1 MMWRQARDWQTGTVD
16 SMNAGKLAGTMKLVE
31 VATRRRV
38 AISMAAVTLVLFG
51 LIALKDLKVNLLP
64 DLSYPTI
71 TVRSEYRGAAP
82 EEIETLLTR
91 PVEEAVGVVRN
102 VRSVKS
108 VSRAGQSDV
117 ILEFAWGTNM
127 DRAGLDVREK
137 LEVLQLPLEASRP
150 LLLRFNPAT
159 DPIMRFGLISAS
171 SEESSLK
178 SLRRYAEEEIKKL
191 LEPVE
196 GVAAVKISGGL
207 EDEIQIEIDQR
218 KMAQLKLSL
227 DTLSARL
234 AAENVNVSAGR
245 LEEGAQRYLVRTIN
259 QFGSVEEFGGLIIAP
274 GEARPIYLRDIARV
288 RAGYSEREAIIRM
301 NGQEAVEVAI
311 YKEGDANTVSVA
323 RGISGRL
330 ESISDELPQGMSIEI
345 VDDQSVFIERAI
357 SEVVT
362 AAILGGLL
370 AILVI
375 FLFLRNIW
383 FTLTIAISIPVS
395 IIATFFLMG
404 QAGISLNIM
413 SLGGIALATGL
424 LVDNAIV
431 VLENISRYRA
441 QGEGLVSAAI
451 KGASEVGGAVIAA
464 TLTTIAVFL
473 PLAFVDGVAGQL
485 FRDQALTVTFALAI
499 SLAVAVTLIPMMA
512 SASGHKAADQAKTGA
527 GAGGRFGNWFAGQ
540 YGRMLDWALGHRF
553 VTLAASTA
561 LLALATLLL
570 SSVGTELVPRLDQG
584 RFNVTLEAA
593 PGTPLEETDRI
604 GGDIQ
609 RMAAGDPDVQTIY
622 GVAGS
627 GNRIDANPTESGE
640 NIARMLVVMNP
651 DSGSTDQQRVI
662 RDLRTKARDIAG
674 LDANFSSPELLS
686 FDKPLEIEIQGYDL
700 DSLRTASDEVLRRLR
715 QSSRFADVESSLE
728 RGHPEIQ
735 IYFDQERAAALGL
748 TVKEISDKVVGKI
761 RGQVAT
767 RYSWRDRKIDVLVR
781 LSEDERQSI
790 ASVRELIVN
799 PLSDH
804 PVPLSAV
811 AEVRVAEGPAEI
823 RRGNQ
828 ERMALIQ
835 ANLAH
840 GDLGSAVQEAE
851 ALMAGMQMPYGL
863 TLYITGQSEE
873 MEASFKSLLFALGLA
888 IFLVYLVMASQFESL
903 LHPFVILFSIPLAA
917 VGVALALWL
926 TNTSLSV
933 IVFIGLIM
941 LAGIVVNNAIVL
953 LDLINQLR
961 ERGMDRISAIR
972 EGARLRLRPI
982 MMTTLTTVL
991 GLLPMA
997 LGLGEGS
1004 EMRTPMAITVIGGL
1018 LTSTMLTLLVVPVMY
1033 SLLDRRRDLAPAGS
1047 DAKQAEEIPGP
1058 GGHSR
1063 RLIAGT

>member
-1 MMWRQARDWQTGTVD
+1 
-16 SMNAGKLAGTMKLVE
+16 
-31 VATRRRV
+31 
-38 AISMAAVTLVLFG
+38 LFG

-64 DLSYPTI
+64 DLSYPTL
-71 TVRSEYRGAAP
+71 TVRTEYRGAAP

-91 PVEEAVGVVRN
+91 PVEETVGIVKN
-102 VRSVKS
+102 VLSVKS

-137 LEVLQLPLEASRP
+137 LEILQLPLEANRP

-159 DPIMRFGLISAS
+159 DPVIRFGLISAGS
-171 SEESSLK
+171 DEASLK
-178 SLRRYAEEEIKKL
+178 ALRRFADEEIKKL

-207 EDEIQIEIDQR
+207 EDEVHIEIDQR
-218 KMAQLKLSL
+218 KMAQLGLSL
-227 DTLSARL
+227 DLLSARL
-234 AAENVNVSAGR
+234 ADENVNVSAGR
-245 LEEGAQRYLVRTIN
+245 LEDGAQRYLVRTIN
-259 QFGSVEEFGGLIIAP
+259 QFVSVEEFGGLIVDP
-274 GEARPIYLRDIARV
+274 GKTRPVYLRDIAKV
-288 RAGYSEREAIIRM
+288 RAGYTEREAIIRM

-323 RGISGRL
+323 HGIDERL
-330 ESISDELPQGMSIEI
+330 VELSKELPKDMSIET
-345 VDDQSVFIERAI
+345 VDDQSVFIDRAI
-357 SEVVT
+357 SEVIK
-362 AAILGGLL
+362 AAVLGGLL

-375 FLFLRNIW
+375 FIFLRNIW
-383 FTLTIAISIPVS
+383 FTFTIAMSIPVS

-441 QGEGLVSAAI
+441 SGEGLVSAAI

-464 TLTTIAVFL
+464 TLTTVAVFL
-473 PLAFVDGVAGQL
+473 PLAFVEGVAGQL
-485 FRDQALTVTFALAI
+485 FRDQALTVTFALVI
-499 SLAVAVTLIPMMA
+499 SLGVAMTLIPMMA
-512 SASGHKAADQAKTGA
+512 SVRGRQSAATG
-527 GAGGRFGNWFAGQ
+527 GLGSRLGNWFARG
-540 YGRMLDWALGHRF
+540 YGHLLDWALEHRF
-553 VTLAASTA
+553 LTLGTA
-561 LLALATLLL
+561 TLFLALAVLFLQGI
-570 SSVGTELVPRLDQG
+570 GTELVPQLEQG
-584 RFNVTLEAA
+584 RFNITLEAA
-593 PGTPLEETDRI
+593 PGTPLAETDRI
-604 GGDIQ
+604 ENGFQQFATADESV
-609 RMAAGDPDVQTIY
+609 DYVY

-640 NIARMLVVMNP
+640 NIARMLVAMKPEANP
-651 DSGSTDQQRVI
+651 QDQQRVVAN
-662 RDLRTKARDIAG
+662 LRARAGDIAG
-674 LDANFSSPELLS
+674 LNANFSTPELLS

-700 DSLRTASDEVLRRLR
+700 ASLRKASDEVLDLLR
-715 QSSRFADVESSLE
+715 QTNRFADVESSLE

-748 TVKEISDKVVGKI
+748 TVKQISDQVVGKL
-761 RGQVAT
+761 RGKVAT
-767 RYSWRDRKIDVLVR
+767 RFSFRDRKIDVLVR
-781 LSEDERQSI
+781 LSEAERQSI
-790 ASVRELIVN
+790 AAVRELIIN
-799 PLSDH
+799 PESEF
-804 PVPLSAV
+804 PVPLSSV
-811 AEVRVAEGPAEI
+811 AEIRIDEGPAEI

-828 ERMALIQ
+828 ERLALIQ
-835 ANLAH
+835 ANLAY
-840 GDLGSAVQEAE
+840 GDLGSAVEE
-851 ALMAGMQMPYGL
+851 VETLMADVKLPYGL
-863 TLYITGQSEE
+863 KMDIRGQSEE
-873 MEASFKSLLFALGLA
+873 MAASFRSLLFALGLA
-888 IFLVYLVMASQFESL
+888 VILVYLVMASQFESL

-926 TNTSLSV
+926 TDTRLSV

-961 ERGMDRISAIR
+961 ERGMDRLTAIK

-997 LGLGEGS
+997 FGLGQGS

-1018 LTSTMLTLLVVPVMY
+1018 LTSTLLTLLVIPVMY
-1033 SLLDRRRDLAPAGS
+1033 TLLDRRRETSEQAS
-1047 DAKQAEEIPGP
+1047 DAV
-1058 GGHSR
+1058 GG
-1063 RLIAGT
+1063 G

>member
-1 MMWRQARDWQTGTVD
+1 
-16 SMNAGKLAGTMKLVE
+16 MKLIE

-38 AISMAAVTLVLFG
+38 AISMLAVTLVLFG

-64 DLSYPTI
+64 DLSYPTL
-71 TVRSEYRGAAP
+71 TVRTEYRGAAP

-102 VRSVKS
+102 VLSVKS

-159 DPIMRFGLISAS
+159 DPIMRFGLISELS
-171 SEESSLK
+171 DESSLK
-178 SLRRYAEEEIKKL
+178 AVRRYAEEELKKVF
-191 LEPVE
+191 EPVE

-218 KMAQLKLSL
+218 KMAQLNLSL
-227 DTLSARL
+227 QDLSLRL

-259 QFGSVEEFGGLIIAP
+259 QFASVEEFGNLIVKP
-274 GEARPIYLRDIARV
+274 GTNRPTYLRDIANV
-288 RAGYSEREAIIRM
+288 RAGYSERQAIIRM
-301 NGQEAVEVAI
+301 NGKEAVEVAI

-323 RGISGRL
+323 KGIKNRL
-330 ESISDELPQGMSIEI
+330 KEMAETLPKDMSIET
-345 VDDQSVFIERAI
+345 VDDQSMFIDRAI
-357 SEVVT
+357 SEVVKS
-362 AAILGGLL
+362 AILGGLL
-370 AILVI
+370 AVLVI
-375 FLFLRNIW
+375 FVFLRNAW
-383 FTLTIAISIPVS
+383 FTLTIALSIPVS
-395 IIATFFLMG
+395 IIATFFFMG
-404 QAGISLNIM
+404 QTGISLNIM

-431 VLENISRYRA
+431 VLENISRYRSE
-441 QGEGLVSAAI
+441 GESRINAAI
-451 KGASEVGGAVIAA
+451 KGASEVGGAVIAS

-473 PLAFVDGVAGQL
+473 PLAFVEGIAGQL

-499 SLAVAVTLIPMMA
+499 SLFVAVTLIPMMA
-512 SASGHKAADQAKTGA
+512 SIRGQHSVSPGGVSARIGHV
-527 GAGGRFGNWFAGQ
+527 F
-540 YGRMLDWALGHRF
+540 
-553 VTLAASTA
+553 
-561 LLALATLLL
+561 
-570 SSVGTELVPRLDQG
+570 SSVYARLLDRALEHRLLTLSAATIMLVLSVMLLQRTGTELVPQMEQG
-584 RFNVTLEAA
+584 RFNVMLEAA

-604 GGDIQ
+604 VGELQHLATAD
-609 RMAAGDPDVQTIY
+609 AAVGYVY

-640 NIARMLVVMNP
+640 NIARMLVAMQP
-651 DSGSTDQQRVI
+651 DASVADQQRVI
-662 RDLRTKARDIAG
+662 GNLRTMAAAIAG

-700 DSLRTASDEVLRRLR
+700 DSLRVASDEVLKRLQQTR
-715 QSSRFADVESSLE
+715 RFADVESSLE

-735 IYFDQERAAALGL
+735 IFFDQERAAALGL
-748 TVKEISDKVVGKI
+748 TVKQISDQVVGKI
-761 RGQVAT
+761 RGTVAT
-767 RYSWRDRKIDVLVR
+767 RFSWRDRKIDVLVR
-781 LSEDERQSI
+781 LSEGERQSI
-790 ASVRELIVN
+790 AAVRDLIIN
-799 PLSDH
+799 PESEF
-804 PVPLSAV
+804 PVPLSSV

-828 ERMALIQ
+828 ERLALVE
-835 ANLAH
+835 ANLAY
-840 GDLGSAVQEAE
+840 GDLGSAVGEAQSLL
-851 ALMAGMQMPYGL
+851 ADMRLPYGL
-863 TLYITGQSEE
+863 KMYIKGQSEE
-873 MEASFKSLLFALGLA
+873 MAASFKSLLFALGLA
-888 IFLVYLVMASQFESL
+888 VVLVYLVMASQFESM

-926 TNTSLSV
+926 TGTSLSV

-961 ERGMDRISAIR
+961 ERGMDRLTAIR

-997 LGLGEGS
+997 LGIGQGA

-1018 LTSTMLTLLVVPVMY
+1018 LTSTLLTLLVVPVMY
-1033 SLLDRRRDLAPAGS
+1033 SLLDRRRDVPTAAPDTGA
-1047 DAKQAEEIPGP
+1047 ATEA
-1058 GGHSR
+1058 
-1063 RLIAGT
+1063 

>member
-1 MMWRQARDWQTGTVD
+1 
-16 SMNAGKLAGTMKLVE
+16 MNPDPVKAVGSMKLIE

-38 AISMAAVTLVLFG
+38 AISMLAVTLVLFG
-51 LIALKDLKVNLLP
+51 LIALKDLNVNLLP
-64 DLSYPTI
+64 DLSYPTL
-71 TVRSEYRGAAP
+71 TVRTEYRGAAP

-91 PVEEAVGVVRN
+91 PVEESVGVVKN
-102 VRSVKS
+102 VLSVKS

-117 ILEFAWGTNM
+117 ILEFAWGTDM

-159 DPIMRFGLISAS
+159 DPIMRFGLTSTVSDEA
-171 SEESSLK
+171 SLK
-178 SLRRYAEEEIKKL
+178 ALRRFAEEEIKKL

-207 EDEIQIEIDQR
+207 EDEIQVEIDQR
-218 KMAQLKLSL
+218 KMAQLNLSL
-227 DTLSARL
+227 EDLSMRL

-245 LEEGAQRYLVRTIN
+245 LEEGTQRYLVRTIN
-259 QFGSVEEFGGLIIAP
+259 QFATVEEFGDLILKP
-274 GEARPIYLRDIARV
+274 GTTRPIYLRDIARV
-288 RAGYSEREAIIRM
+288 RAGFSEREAIIRM
-301 NGQEAVEVAI
+301 NGQEAVEVAV

-323 RGISGRL
+323 KGIKTRVKEL
-330 ESISDELPQGMSIEI
+330 TEELPKDMAIET
-345 VDDQSVFIERAI
+345 VDDQSIFIDRAI
-357 SEVVT
+357 SEVIK
-362 AAILGGLL
+362 AALLGGLL
-370 AILVI
+370 AVLVI
-375 FLFLRNIW
+375 FVFLRNFW
-383 FTLTIAISIPVS
+383 FTLTIALSIPVS

-431 VLENISRYRA
+431 VLENISRHRA
-441 QGEGLVSAAI
+441 SGEGLVGAAI

-473 PLAFVDGVAGQL
+473 PLAFVEGIAGQL

-499 SLAVAVTLIPMMA
+499 SLGVAMTLIPMMA
-512 SASGHKAADQAKTGA
+512 SVRGQQSVGATGISKRV
-527 GAGGRFGNWFAGQ
+527 GLWFASV
-540 YGRMLDWALGHRF
+540 YDYLLDHALSHRF
-553 VTLAASTA
+553 LTLFI
-561 LLALATLLL
+561 ATVMLFLSVLLL
-570 SSVGTELVPRLDQG
+570 QRTGTELVPQLEQG
-584 RFNVTLEAA
+584 RFNVMLEAA

-604 GGDIQ
+604 EGELQ
-609 RMAAGDPDVQTIY
+609 RMAAADPAVNYVY

-640 NIARMLVVMNP
+640 NIARMLVVMKP
-651 DSGSTDQQRVI
+651 EAGMDDQQRVI
-662 RDLRTKARDIAG
+662 GKLRTRVGDIAG

-700 DSLRTASDEVLRRLR
+700 GSLRLASDEVLRRLR
-715 QSSRFADVESSLE
+715 TSRTFADVESSVE

-748 TVKEISDKVVGKI
+748 TVKQLSDQVVGKI
-761 RGQVAT
+761 RGRVAT
-767 RYSWRDRKIDVLVR
+767 RFSWRDRKVDVLVR
-781 LSEDERQSI
+781 VSEGERQSI
-790 ASVRELIVN
+790 AAVRQLIIN
-799 PLSDH
+799 PESEF
-804 PVPLSAV
+804 PVPLSSV
-811 AEVRVAEGPAEI
+811 AEIRVAEGPAEI
-823 RRGNQ
+823 RRGDQ
-828 ERMALIQ
+828 ERLALVQ
-835 ANLAH
+835 ANLAQ
-840 GDLGSAVQEAE
+840 GDLGSAILEVES
-851 ALMAGMQMPYGL
+851 LLAGMKLPYGL
-863 TLYITGQSEE
+863 TMFIKGQSEE
-873 MEASFKSLLFALGLA
+873 MDASFKSLLFALGLA
-888 IFLVYLVMASQFESL
+888 VILVYLVMASQFESL

-917 VGVALALWL
+917 VGVALALWI
-926 TNTSLSV
+926 TDTRLSV

-961 ERGMDRISAIR
+961 ERGMDRIAAIK
-972 EGARLRLRPI
+972 EGAKLRLRPI

-997 LGLGEGS
+997 LGIGQGA

-1018 LTSTMLTLLVVPVMY
+1018 LTSTLLTLLVVPVMY
-1033 SLLDRRRDLAPAGS
+1033 SLLDRRRDVIKTAQTA
-1047 DAKQAEEIPGP
+1047 DTATEA
-1058 GGHSR
+1058 
-1063 RLIAGT
+1063 

>member
-1 MMWRQARDWQTGTVD
+1 
-16 SMNAGKLAGTMKLVE
+16 MKLIE

-38 AISMAAVTLVLFG
+38 AISMLAVTLVLFG
-51 LIALKDLKVNLLP
+51 LISLKDLKVNLLP
-64 DLSYPTI
+64 DLSYPTL
-71 TVRSEYRGAAP
+71 TVRTEYRGAAP

-102 VRSVKS
+102 VISVKS

-137 LEVLQLPLEASRP
+137 LEILQLPLEASRP

-159 DPIMRFGLISAS
+159 DPIMRFGLISELS
-171 SEESSLK
+171 DETSLK
-178 SLRRYAEEEIKKL
+178 AMRRYAEEEIKKIF
-191 LEPVE
+191 EPVE

-207 EDEIQIEIDQR
+207 EDEIQVEIDQR
-218 KMAQLKLSL
+218 KMAQLGLSL
-227 DTLSARL
+227 QDLSLRL
-234 AAENVNVSAGR
+234 AAENVNISAGR

-259 QFGSVEEFGGLIIAP
+259 QFATVEEFGKLIVKP
-274 GEARPIYLRDIARV
+274 GTNRPIYLNDIATV
-288 RAGYSEREAIIRM
+288 RAGYSERQAIIRM
-301 NGQEAVEVAI
+301 NGKEAVEVAI

-323 RGISGRL
+323 KGIKTRL
-330 ESISDELPQGMSIEI
+330 KEMSASLPQGMSIET
-345 VDDQSVFIERAI
+345 VDDQSLFIDRAI
-357 SEVVT
+357 GEVVK
-362 AAILGGLL
+362 AAVLGGLL
-370 AILVI
+370 AVLVI
-375 FLFLRNIW
+375 FVFLRNAW
-383 FTLTIAISIPVS
+383 FTLTIAMSIPVS
-395 IIATFFLMG
+395 IIATFFLMD

-431 VLENISRYRA
+431 VLENISRYRSE
-441 QGEGLVSAAI
+441 GEGLVSAAI

-473 PLAFVDGVAGQL
+473 PLAFVQGIAGQL

-499 SLAVAVTLIPMMA
+499 SLGVAVTLIPMMA
-512 SASGHKAADQAKTGA
+512 SIRGQHASGGGGIGARIGHGFAAVYAHL
-527 GAGGRFGNWFAGQ
+527 
-540 YGRMLDWALGHRF
+540 LDRALNHRIL
-553 VTLAASTA
+553 T
-561 LLALATLLL
+561 LALAAILLVL
-570 SSVGTELVPRLDQG
+570 SLFLLQNTGTELVPQLEQG
-584 RFNVTLEAA
+584 RFNITLEAA

-604 GGDIQ
+604 EGELQQLATSDD
-609 RMAAGDPDVQTIY
+609 AVNYVY

-640 NIARMLVVMNP
+640 NIARMLVVMK
-651 DSGSTDQQRVI
+651 TDASIDDQHRVI
-662 RDLRTKARDIAG
+662 GKLRTRAANIAG

-700 DSLRTASDEVLRRLR
+700 DSLRIASDEVLHRLR
-715 QSSRFADVESSLE
+715 QTDRFADVESSLE

-735 IYFDQERAAALGL
+735 IYFDQEKAAALGL
-748 TVKEISDKVVGKI
+748 TVKQISDQVVGKI
-761 RGQVAT
+761 RGTVAT
-767 RYSWRDRKIDVLVR
+767 RFSWRDRKIDVLVR
-781 LSEDERQSI
+781 LSESERQSI
-790 ASVRELIVN
+790 AAVRDLIVN
-799 PLSDH
+799 PESEF
-804 PVPLSAV
+804 PVPLSSV

-828 ERMALIQ
+828 ERLALVE
-835 ANLAH
+835 ANLAY
-840 GDLGSAVQEAE
+840 GDLGSAVSEVQSLLAD
-851 ALMAGMQMPYGL
+851 MQLPYGL
-863 TLYITGQSEE
+863 KMYIKGQSEE
-873 MEASFKSLLFALGLA
+873 MAASFKSLMFALGLA
-888 IFLVYLVMASQFESL
+888 VVLVYLVMASQFESL

-917 VGVALALWL
+917 VGVSVALWL
-926 TNTSLSV
+926 TGTSLSV

-961 ERGMDRISAIR
+961 ERGMDRLSAIR

-991 GLLPMA
+991 GLAPMA
-997 LGLGEGS
+997 LGIGQGA

-1018 LTSTMLTLLVVPVMY
+1018 LTSTLLTLLVVPVMY
-1033 SLLDRRRDLAPAGS
+1033 SLLDRRRDVTVA
-1047 DAKQAEEIPGP
+1047 AEDSGAARE
-1058 GGHSR
+1058 
-1063 RLIAGT
+1063 A

>member
-1 MMWRQARDWQTGTVD
+1 MSSDAARQAGP
-16 SMNAGKLAGTMKLVE
+16 MKLIE

-51 LIALKDLKVNLLP
+51 MIALKDLKVNLLP
-64 DLSYPTI
+64 DLSYPTL
-71 TVRSEYRGAAP
+71 TVRTEYRGAAP

-91 PVEEAVGVVRN
+91 PVEESVGIVKN
-102 VRSVKS
+102 VLSVKS

-137 LEVLQLPLEASRP
+137 LEILQLPLEASRP

-159 DPIMRFGLISAS
+159 DPVIRFGLISAS
-171 SEESSLK
+171 SDEASLK
-178 SLRRYAEEEIKKL
+178 ALRRFADEEIKKL

-218 KMAQLKLSL
+218 KMAQLGLSL
-227 DTLSARL
+227 DLLSARL

-259 QFGSVEEFGGLIIAP
+259 QFVSIDEFGGLIVDP
-274 GEARPIYLRDIARV
+274 GKTRPVYLRDIAKV
-288 RAGYSEREAIIRM
+288 RAGYTEREAIIRM

-323 RGISGRL
+323 HGIGERL
-330 ESISDELPQGMSIEI
+330 SELSEELPKDMSIET
-345 VDDQSVFIERAI
+345 VDDQSVFIDRAI
-357 SEVVT
+357 SEVVK
-362 AAILGGLL
+362 AAVLGGLL

-375 FLFLRNIW
+375 FVFLRNIW
-383 FTLTIAISIPVS
+383 FTFTVAMSIPVS

-431 VLENISRYRA
+431 VLENISRYRSS
-441 QGEGLVSAAI
+441 GEGLVSAAI

-464 TLTTIAVFL
+464 TLTTVAVFL
-473 PLAFVDGVAGQL
+473 PLAFVEGVAGQL
-485 FRDQALTVTFALAI
+485 FRDQALTVTFALII
-499 SLAVAVTLIPMMA
+499 SLGVAMTLIPMMA
-512 SASGHKAADQAKTGA
+512 SVRGRQSSTTDGAANRLGH
-527 GAGGRFGNWFAGQ
+527 WFSRG
-540 YGRMLDWALGHRF
+540 YGHLLDWALVHRF
-553 VTLAASTA
+553 LTLGTA
-561 LLALATLLL
+561 TVLLALAILFLQGI
-570 SSVGTELVPRLDQG
+570 GTELVPQLQQG
-584 RFNVTLEAA
+584 RFNITLEAA

-604 GGDIQ
+604 EGELQ
-609 RMAAGDPDVQTIY
+609 QVAAADESVDYVY

-640 NIARMLVVMNP
+640 NIARMLVVMKP
-651 DSGSTDQQRVI
+651 DAQEQDQQRVV
-662 RDLRTKARDIAG
+662 RNLRAKARDIAG
-674 LDANFSSPELLS
+674 LDANFSTPELLS

-700 DSLRTASDEVLRRLR
+700 ASLRKVSDEVLDLLR
-715 QSSRFADVESSLE
+715 QTNRFADVESSLE

-748 TVKEISDKVVGKI
+748 TVKQISDQVVGKI
-761 RGQVAT
+761 RGKVAT
-767 RYSWRDRKIDVLVR
+767 RFSFRDRKIDVLVR
-781 LSEDERQSI
+781 LSEAERQSI
-790 ASVRELIVN
+790 ASVRELIIN
-799 PLSDH
+799 PQSEF

-811 AEVRVAEGPAEI
+811 AEIRIDEGPAEI

-828 ERMALIQ
+828 ERLALIQ
-835 ANLAH
+835 ANLAY
-840 GDLGSAVQEAE
+840 GDLGSAVEE
-851 ALMAGMQMPYGL
+851 VETLMAGVKLPYGL
-863 TLYITGQSEE
+863 KMDIRGQSEE
-873 MEASFKSLLFALGLA
+873 MAASFKSLLFALGLA
-888 IFLVYLVMASQFESL
+888 VILVYLVMASQFESL

-917 VGVALALWL
+917 VGVSLALWL
-926 TNTSLSV
+926 TDTRLSV

-961 ERGMDRISAIR
+961 ERGMDRLAAIR

-997 LGLGEGS
+997 LGLGQGS

-1018 LTSTMLTLLVVPVMY
+1018 LTSTLLTLLVVPVMY
-1033 SLLDRRRDLAPAGS
+1033 ALLDRRRDTAQQTG
-1047 DAKQAEEIPGP
+1047 DAVAEN
-1058 GGHSR
+1058 
-1063 RLIAGT
+1063 

>member
-1 MMWRQARDWQTGTVD
+1 MSDTR
-16 SMNAGKLAGTMKLVE
+16 TMKLVE

-38 AISMAAVTLVLFG
+38 AISMGAVTLVLFG

-64 DLSYPTI
+64 DLSYPTL
-71 TVRSEYRGAAP
+71 TVRTEYRGAAP

-91 PVEEAVGVVRN
+91 PVEESLGVVKN
-102 VRSVKS
+102 VISIKS

-117 ILEFAWGTNM
+117 MLEFAWGTDM
-127 DRAGLDVREK
+127 DRAGLEVREK
-137 LEVLQLPLEASRP
+137 LEVLQLPLESSRP

-159 DPIMRFGLISAS
+159 DPIMRFGLVFTREFTEAGQGTD
-171 SEESSLK
+171 ESSLK
-178 SLRRYAEEEIKKL
+178 VLRRYADEEVRKR

-218 KMAQLKLSL
+218 KMAQLNLSV
-227 DTLSARL
+227 DELSARL
-234 AAENVNVSAGR
+234 ASENVNVSAGR
-245 LEEGAQRYLVRTIN
+245 LEEGTQRYLVRTIN
-259 QFGSVEEFGGLIIAP
+259 QFRSVEEFGGLIIQP
-274 GEARPIYLRDIARV
+274 GEGRPIYLRDIANV
-288 RAGYSEREAIIRM
+288 RSGYSEREAIIRM
-301 NGQEAVEVAI
+301 NGQEAVEIAI

-323 RGISGRL
+323 KSINERL
-330 ESISDELPQGMSIEI
+330 EAAADDLPQGMSMDV
-345 VDDQSVFIERAI
+345 VDNQSLFIERAI

-370 AILVI
+370 AVLVI
-375 FLFLRNIW
+375 FVFLRNIW

-395 IIATFFLMG
+395 IIATFFFMG

-441 QGEGLVSAAI
+441 AGEGLISAAI
-451 KGASEVGGAVIAA
+451 KGTSEVGGAVIAA

-473 PLAFVDGVAGQL
+473 PLAFVEGIAGQL
-485 FRDQALTVTFALAI
+485 FRDQALTVAFALAI
-499 SLAVAVTLIPMMA
+499 SLIVAMTLIPMMA
-512 SASGHKAADQAKTGA
+512 SASGHKSLPRDMGSSRTG
-527 GAGGRFGNWFAGQ
+527 RWFSTK
-540 YGRMLDWALGHRF
+540 YSRLLEWALAHRF
-553 VTLAASTA
+553 MTLAVSSA
-561 LLALATLLL
+561 LLLAAIVLLQ
-570 SSVGTELVPRLDQG
+570 SIGTELVPQMEQG
-584 RFNVTLEAA
+584 RFNIMLEAA
-593 PGTPLEETDRI
+593 PGTPLEETDRLE
-604 GGDIQ
+604 GDMQ
-609 RMAAGDPDVQTIY
+609 RLAAADPEVDYVY

-640 NIARMLVVMNP
+640 NIARMLVAMKP
-651 DSGSTDQQRVI
+651 SASEADQARVI
-662 RDLRTKARDIAG
+662 GDMRNRAGGVAG
-674 LDANFSSPELLS
+674 LDANFSAPELLS

-700 DSLRTASDEVLRRLR
+700 DSLRATSDEVLRRLR
-715 QSSRFADVESSLE
+715 ASDRFVDVESSLE

-735 IYFDQERAAALGL
+735 IFFDQERAASLGL
-748 TVKEISDKVVGKI
+748 TVKQISDQVVGKI
-761 RGQVAT
+761 RGRVAT

-781 LSEDERQSI
+781 MSEEERQSI
-790 ASVRELIVN
+790 AAVRELIVN
-799 PLSDH
+799 PQSER

-811 AEVRVAEGPAEI
+811 AEIRVAEGPAEI

-828 ERMALIQ
+828 ERLALVQ
-835 ANLAH
+835 ANVAY
-840 GDLGSAVQEAE
+840 GDLGNAAREAE
-851 ALMAGMQMPYGL
+851 ALLADMQMPYGL
-863 TLYITGQSEE
+863 TMNISGQSEE
-873 MEASFKSLLFALGLA
+873 MTASFNSLLFALGLA

-926 TNTSLSV
+926 TGTSLSV

-953 LDLINQLR
+953 VDLINQLR
-961 ERGMDRISAIR
+961 ERGMERINAIR
-972 EGARLRLRPI
+972 EAARLRLRPI

-997 LGLGEGS
+997 MGLGEGS

-1033 SLLDRRRDLAPAGS
+1033 SLLDRRRDVEQRQSNETTPATHTDPGS
-1047 DAKQAEEIPGP
+1047 QARSAVIQ
-1058 GGHSR
+1058 
-1063 RLIAGT
+1063 T

>member
-1 MMWRQARDWQTGTVD
+1 MSSGPGQQAGE
-16 SMNAGKLAGTMKLVE
+16 MKLIE

-64 DLSYPTI
+64 DLSYPTL
-71 TVRSEYRGAAP
+71 TVRTEYRGAAP

-91 PVEEAVGVVRN
+91 PVEESVGVVKN
-102 VRSVKS
+102 VLSVKS

-137 LEVLQLPLEASRP
+137 LEILQLPLEASRP

-159 DPIMRFGLISAS
+159 DPIIRFGLISANS
-171 SEESSLK
+171 DEASLK
-178 SLRRYAEEEIKKL
+178 ALRRFADEEIKKL

-196 GVAAVKISGGL
+196 GTAAVKISGGL
-207 EDEIQIEIDQR
+207 EDEIHIEIDQR
-218 KMAQLKLSL
+218 KMAQLDLSL
-227 DTLSARL
+227 DALSARL

-259 QFGSVEEFGGLIIAP
+259 QFVSVEEFGGLIIEP
-274 GEARPIYLRDIARV
+274 GGARPVYLRDIARV
-288 RAGYSEREAIIRM
+288 RAGYTEREAIIRM
-301 NGQEAVEVAI
+301 NGKEAVEVAI
-311 YKEGDANTVSVA
+311 YKEGDANTVNVA
-323 RGISGRL
+323 RGINKRL
-330 ESISDELPQGMSIEI
+330 GELSEELPKDMSIET
-345 VDDQSVFIERAI
+345 VDDQAVFIDRAI
-357 SEVVT
+357 SEVIK
-362 AAILGGLL
+362 AAVLGGLL
-370 AILVI
+370 AVLVI
-375 FLFLRNIW
+375 FIFLRNIW
-383 FTLTIAISIPVS
+383 FTFTIALSIPVS

-431 VLENISRYRA
+431 VLENISRYRSS
-441 QGEGLVSAAI
+441 GEGLVSAAI

-473 PLAFVDGVAGQL
+473 PLAFVEGIAGQL
-485 FRDQALTVTFALAI
+485 FRDQALTVTFALMI
-499 SLAVAVTLIPMMA
+499 SLGVAMTVIPMMA
-512 SASGHKAADQAKTGA
+512 SIRGRQSKAVGGLGNRLGHWFSA
-527 GAGGRFGNWFAGQ
+527 G
-540 YGRMLDWALGHRF
+540 YGHMLDWALAHRF
-553 VTLAASTA
+553 LTLCAATV
-561 LLALATLLL
+561 LLAL
-570 SSVGTELVPRLDQG
+570 SVLILQGIGTELMPQLEQG
-584 RFNVTLEAA
+584 RFNITLEAA

-604 GGDIQ
+604 EGDLQQI
-609 RMAAGDPDVQTIY
+609 ATADDSVNYVY

-651 DSGSTDQQRVI
+651 EASTQDQQRVVRSLRI
-662 RDLRTKARDIAG
+662 RAAGMAG

-700 DSLRTASDEVLRRLR
+700 SSLRKASDEVLRLLR
-715 QSSRFADVESSLE
+715 QSKRFADVESSLE

-735 IYFDQERAAALGL
+735 IYFDQERAASLGL
-748 TVKEISDKVVGKI
+748 TVKQISDQVVGKI
-761 RGQVAT
+761 RGKVAT
-767 RYSWRDRKIDVLVR
+767 RFSFRDRKIDVLVR
-781 LSEDERQSI
+781 LSEAERQSI

-799 PLSDH
+799 PQSEF

-811 AEVRVAEGPAEI
+811 AEIRIDEGPAEI

-828 ERMALIQ
+828 ERLALIQ
-835 ANLAH
+835 ANLAY
-840 GDLGSAVQEAE
+840 GDLGSAVEEVE
-851 ALMAGMQMPYGL
+851 ALMSGVQLPYGL
-863 TLYITGQSEE
+863 TMNIRGQSEE
-873 MEASFKSLLFALGLA
+873 MAASFKSLLFALGLA
-888 IFLVYLVMASQFESL
+888 VILVYLVMASQFESL

-926 TNTSLSV
+926 TDTRLSV

-961 ERGMDRISAIR
+961 ERGMERIAAIR

-982 MMTTLTTVL
+982 MMTTLTTAL

-997 LGLGEGS
+997 LGLGQGS

-1018 LTSTMLTLLVVPVMY
+1018 LTSTLLTLLVVPVMY
-1033 SLLDRRRDLAPAGS
+1033 ALLDRRRDVTTGQNNRAA
-1047 DAKQAEEIPGP
+1047 AE
-1058 GGHSR
+1058 
-1063 RLIAGT
+1063 A

>member
-1 MMWRQARDWQTGTVD
+1 MSSSRGRQAGE
-16 SMNAGKLAGTMKLVE
+16 MKLIE

-51 LIALKDLKVNLLP
+51 LIALQDLKVNLLP
-64 DLSYPTI
+64 DLSYPTL
-71 TVRSEYRGAAP
+71 TVRTEYRGAAP

-91 PVEEAVGVVRN
+91 PVEESVGVVKN
-102 VRSVKS
+102 VLSVKS

-117 ILEFAWGTNM
+117 ILEFAWGTDM

-137 LEVLQLPLEASRP
+137 LEILQLPLEATRP

-159 DPIMRFGLISAS
+159 DPIIRFGLISANS
-171 SEESSLK
+171 DETSLK
-178 SLRRYAEEEIKKL
+178 ALRRFADEEIKKL

-196 GVAAVKISGGL
+196 GTAAVKISGGL

-218 KMAQLKLSL
+218 KMAQLGLSL
-227 DTLSARL
+227 DALSARL

-259 QFGSVEEFGGLIIAP
+259 QFATVEEFGDLIVAP

-288 RAGYSEREAIIRM
+288 RAGYTEREAIIRM
-301 NGQEAVEVAI
+301 NGQEAVEVAV
-311 YKEGDANTVSVA
+311 YKEGGANTVSVA
-323 RGISGRL
+323 RGINNRL
-330 ESISDELPQGMSIEI
+330 DELAKELPKGMSIET
-345 VDDQSVFIERAI
+345 VDDQSVFIDRAI
-357 SEVVT
+357 TEVIK

-370 AILVI
+370 AVLVI
-375 FLFLRNIW
+375 FVFLRNAW
-383 FTLTIAISIPVS
+383 FTFTIALSIPVS

-431 VLENISRYRA
+431 VLENISRYRSS
-441 QGEGLVSAAI
+441 GEGLVSAAI

-473 PLAFVDGVAGQL
+473 PLAFVEGIAGQL
-485 FRDQALTVTFALAI
+485 FRDQALTVTFALVI
-499 SLAVAVTLIPMMA
+499 SLGVAMTLIPMMA
-512 SASGHKAADQAKTGA
+512 SIRGSQSKGA
-527 GAGGRFGNWFAGQ
+527 GRFGDRFGQWFSAG
-540 YGRMLDWALGHRF
+540 YGHLLNWALSHRF
-553 VTLAASTA
+553 LTLGIATA
-561 LLALATLLL
+561 LLAMSIWLLQGI
-570 SSVGTELVPRLDQG
+570 GTELVPQLEQG
-584 RFNVTLEAA
+584 RFNITLEAA

-604 GGDIQ
+604 QGTLQQIATTD
-609 RMAAGDPDVQTIY
+609 ASVNYVY

-651 DSGSTDQQRVI
+651 GASVQDQQRVV
-662 RDLRTKARDIAG
+662 RNLRARAGDIAG
-674 LDANFSSPELLS
+674 LDANFSTPELLS

-700 DSLRTASDEVLRRLR
+700 ASLRKASDEVLRLLR
-715 QSSRFADVESSLE
+715 KSNRFADVESSLE

-735 IYFDQERAAALGL
+735 IYFDQERAASLGL
-748 TVKEISDKVVGKI
+748 TVKQISDQVVGKI
-761 RGQVAT
+761 RGKVAT
-767 RYSWRDRKIDVLVR
+767 RFSFRDRKIDVLVR
-781 LSEDERQSI
+781 LSEAERQSI
-790 ASVRELIVN
+790 DAVRQLIIN
-799 PLSDH
+799 PQSEF
-804 PVPLSAV
+804 PIPLSAV
-811 AEVRVAEGPAEI
+811 ADIRIDEGPAEI

-828 ERMALIQ
+828 ERLALIQ
-835 ANLAH
+835 ANLAF
-840 GDLGSAVQEAE
+840 GDLGSAVEEVQ
-851 ALMAGMQMPYGL
+851 ALMAEVKMPYGL
-863 TLYITGQSEE
+863 TMNIRGQSEE
-873 MEASFKSLLFALGLA
+873 MAASFKSLLFALGLA
-888 IFLVYLVMASQFESL
+888 VILVYLVMASQFESL

-926 TNTSLSV
+926 TDTRLSV

-961 ERGMDRISAIR
+961 ERGMDRITAIK

-982 MMTTLTTVL
+982 MMTTLTTAL

-997 LGLGEGS
+997 LGLGQGS

-1018 LTSTMLTLLVVPVMY
+1018 LTSTMLTLLVIPVMY
-1033 SLLDRRRDLAPAGS
+1033 ALLDRRRDVAEQDPHALAGS
-1047 DAKQAEEIPGP
+1047 
-1058 GGHSR
+1058 
-1063 RLIAGT
+1063 

>member
-1 MMWRQARDWQTGTVD
+1 
-16 SMNAGKLAGTMKLVE
+16 MKLVE

-64 DLSYPTI
+64 DLSYPTL
-71 TVRSEYRGAAP
+71 TVRTEYRGAAP

-91 PVEEAVGVVRN
+91 PVEEVVGVVKN
-102 VRSVKS
+102 VLSVKS

-137 LEVLQLPLEASRP
+137 LELLQLPLEASRP

-159 DPIMRFGLISAS
+159 DPIMRFGLISS
-171 SEESSLK
+171 QSDESSLK
-178 SLRRYAEEEIKKL
+178 VMRRFADEEVKKL

-207 EDEIQIEIDQR
+207 EDEIQVEIDQR
-218 KMAQLKLSL
+218 KMAQLNLSPEM
-227 DTLSARL
+227 LSARL

-245 LEEGAQRYLVRTIN
+245 LEQGTQRYLVRTIN
-259 QFGSVEEFGGLIIAP
+259 QFTSVEEFGGLIIAP
-274 GEARPIYLRDIARV
+274 GELRPIYLRDIARIH
-288 RAGYSEREAIIRM
+288 AGYTEREAIIRM
-301 NGQEAVEVAI
+301 NGKEAVEVAI

-323 RGISGRL
+323 EGITSRIQEL
-330 ESISDELPQGMSIEI
+330 SEELPQDMSLEK
-345 VDDQSVFIERAI
+345 VDDQSVFIDRAI
-357 SEVVT
+357 SEVVK
-362 AAILGGLL
+362 AAVLGGLL
-370 AILVI
+370 AVLVI
-375 FLFLRNIW
+375 FVFLRNVW
-383 FTLTIAISIPVS
+383 FTFTIAMSIPVS

-441 QGEGLVSAAI
+441 SGEGLVSAAI

-473 PLAFVDGVAGQL
+473 PLAFVDGIAGQL

-499 SLAVAVTLIPMMA
+499 SLGVAVTLIPMMA
-512 SASGHKAADQAKTGA
+512 SIRGQQSTTRDGLSSRVGQ
-527 GAGGRFGNWFAGQ
+527 WFSVG
-540 YGRMLDWALGHRF
+540 YGRLLDWALGHRF
-553 VTLAASTA
+553 L
-561 LLALATLLL
+561 TLLVSTIL
-570 SSVGTELVPRLDQG
+570 LILAVLLLRGTGTELVPQLEQG
-584 RFNVTLEAA
+584 RFNITLEAA
-593 PGTPLEETDRI
+593 PGTPLDETDRI
-604 GGDIQ
+604 AGELQ
-609 RMAAGDPDVQTIY
+609 QLAATDPAVNYVY

-640 NIARMLVVMNP
+640 NIARILVEMNLGA
-651 DSGSTDQQRVI
+651 SIGDQQKVI
-662 RDLRTKARDIAG
+662 GSLRARAQNIAG
-674 LDANFSSPELLS
+674 LDTNFSAPELLS

-700 DSLRTASDEVLRRLR
+700 QSLRATSDEVLRRLE
-715 QSSRFADVESSLE
+715 QTDRFADVESSLE

-748 TVKEISDKVVGKI
+748 TVKQISDQVVNKI
-761 RGQVAT
+761 RGKVAT

-781 LSEDERQSI
+781 LAEDDRQSI
-790 ASVRELIVN
+790 AAVRGLIVN
-799 PLSDH
+799 PQSEF
-804 PVPLSAV
+804 PVPLSSV
-811 AEVRVAEGPAEI
+811 AEIRVAEGPAEI

-828 ERMALIQ
+828 ERMALVQ

-840 GDLGSAVQEAE
+840 GDLGSAVTEAE
-851 ALMAGMQMPYGL
+851 TLLSRMKLPYGV
-863 TLYITGQSEE
+863 TLNIRGQSEE
-873 MEASFKSLLFALGLA
+873 MAASFKSLLFALGLA

-926 TNTSLSV
+926 TDTRLSV

-961 ERGMDRISAIR
+961 ERGLDRVAAIR
-972 EGARLRLRPI
+972 EGAKLRLRPI

-1018 LTSTMLTLLVVPVMY
+1018 LTSTLLTLLVVPVMY
-1033 SLLDRRRDLAPAGS
+1033 SLLDRRPDTVSSQGVMDEHARNAVM
-1047 DAKQAEEIPGP
+1047 E
-1058 GGHSR
+1058 
-1063 RLIAGT
+1063 T

>member
-1 MMWRQARDWQTGTVD
+1 
-16 SMNAGKLAGTMKLVE
+16 MKLVE

-38 AISMAAVTLVLFG
+38 AISMGAVTLVLFG

-64 DLSYPTI
+64 DLSYPTL
-71 TVRSEYRGAAP
+71 TVRTEYRGAAP

-91 PVEEAVGVVRN
+91 PVEESVGVVKN
-102 VRSVKS
+102 VLSVKS

-117 ILEFAWGTNM
+117 ILEFAWGTDM

-137 LEVLQLPLEASRP
+137 LEVLQLPLESSRP

-159 DPIMRFGLISAS
+159 DPIMRFGLVTTREFAG
-171 SEESSLK
+171 ESTQEHEGAAAQSDEASLK
-178 SLRRYAEEEIKKL
+178 TLRRYADEEIRKR

-218 KMAQLKLSL
+218 KMAQLNLSL
-227 DTLSARL
+227 DELSARL
-234 AAENVNVSAGR
+234 ASENVNVSAGR
-245 LEEGAQRYLVRTIN
+245 LEEGTQRYLVRTIN
-259 QFGSVEEFGGLIIAP
+259 QFRSVEEFGNLIVAP
-274 GEARPIYLRDIARV
+274 GEGRPVYLRDIANV

-323 RGISGRL
+323 KGINQRL
-330 ESISDELPQGMSIEI
+330 EAISDDLPQGMSMEV
-345 VDDQSVFIERAI
+345 VDNQSIFIERAI
-357 SEVVT
+357 SEVVI
-362 AAILGGLL
+362 AAVLGGLL
-370 AILVI
+370 AVLVI
-375 FLFLRNIW
+375 FVFLRNIW
-383 FTLTIAISIPVS
+383 FTFTIALSIPVS
-395 IIATFFLMG
+395 IIATFFFMG

-441 QGEGLVSAAI
+441 EGEGLVNAAI

-473 PLAFVDGVAGQL
+473 PLAFVEGIAGQL

-499 SLAVAVTLIPMMA
+499 SLIVAVTLIPMMA
-512 SASGHKAADQAKTGA
+512 SAGGHRSLPRDPGSSRTGRWFSAKYS
-527 GAGGRFGNWFAGQ
+527 R
-540 YGRMLDWALGHRF
+540 LLEWALGHRLM
-553 VTLAASTA
+553 TLAISTV
-561 LLALATLLL
+561 LLILAVILLQG
-570 SSVGTELVPRLDQG
+570 VGTELVPRMEQG
-584 RFNVTLEAA
+584 RFNVMLEAA
-593 PGTPLEETDRI
+593 PGTPLEETDRLE
-604 GGDIQ
+604 GDLQ
-609 RMAAGDPDVQTIY
+609 SMAAADPDVNYVY

-640 NIARMLVVMNP
+640 NIARMLVAMNA
-651 DSGSTDQQRVI
+651 SATAADQARVV
-662 RDLRTKARDIAG
+662 RDMRERVGGIAG
-674 LDANFSSPELLS
+674 LDANFASPELLS

-700 DSLRTASDEVLRRLR
+700 ASLRATSDEVLRRLR
-715 QSSRFADVESSLE
+715 ASDRFVDVESSLE

-735 IYFDQERAAALGL
+735 IFFDQERAAALGL
-748 TVKEISDKVVGKI
+748 TVKQISDQVVGKI
-761 RGQVAT
+761 RGRVAT
-767 RYSWRDRKIDVLVR
+767 RYSRGDRKIDVLVR
-781 LSEDERQSI
+781 LSEQERQSI
-790 ASVRELIVN
+790 SAVRELIVN
-799 PLSDH
+799 PKSER

-811 AEVRVAEGPAEI
+811 AEIRIAEGPAEI

-828 ERMALIQ
+828 ERLALVQ
-835 ANLAH
+835 ANVAF
-840 GDLGSAVQEAE
+840 GDLGNAAREAE
-851 ALMAGMQMPYGL
+851 GLLADLKLPYGL
-863 TLYITGQSEE
+863 TLNITGQSEE
-873 MEASFKSLLFALGLA
+873 MAASFKSLLFALGLA

-917 VGVALALWL
+917 VGVALALWI
-926 TNTSLSV
+926 TGTSLSV

-953 LDLINQLR
+953 VDLINQLR
-961 ERGMDRISAIR
+961 QRGMERVSAIK
-972 EGARLRLRPI
+972 EAAKLRLRPI

-991 GLLPMA
+991 GLAPMA
-997 LGLGEGS
+997 MGLGEGS

-1033 SLLDRRRDLAPAGS
+1033 SLLDRRSYVRKDENRETNTAAPGET
-1047 DAKQAEEIPGP
+1047 DTGPDKQL
-1058 GGHSR
+1058 HSSSVP
-1063 RLIAGT
+1063 A

>member
-1 MMWRQARDWQTGTVD
+1 
-16 SMNAGKLAGTMKLVE
+16 MKLVE
-31 VATRRRV
+31 IATRRRV

-64 DLSYPTI
+64 DLSYPTL
-71 TVRSEYRGAAP
+71 TVRTEYRGAAP

-91 PVEEAVGVVRN
+91 PVEEAVGVVKN
-102 VRSVKS
+102 VGSVKS

-171 SEESSLK
+171 SEEASLK
-178 SLRRYAEEEIKKL
+178 ALRRYADEEIKKL

-218 KMAQLKLSL
+218 KMAQLNLSL
-227 DTLSARL
+227 DMLSARL

-259 QFGSVEEFGGLIIAP
+259 QFGSIEEFGGLIIAP
-274 GEARPIYLRDIARV
+274 GEARPVYLRDIANV
-288 RAGYSEREAIIRM
+288 RAGYSEREAIIRL

-311 YKEGDANTVSVA
+311 YKEGDANTVHVA
-323 RGISGRL
+323 RGVSERI
-330 ESISDELPQGMSIEI
+330 ESLSEDLPQGMSMEK
-345 VDDQSVFIERAI
+345 VDDQSIFIDRAI

-383 FTLTIAISIPVS
+383 FTFTIALSIPVS

-441 QGEGLVSAAI
+441 QGEGLVNAAI

-512 SASGHKAADQAKTGA
+512 SARGHKSLTRARDNSGA
-527 GAGGRFGNWFAGQ
+527 SSRFGSWFSAR
-540 YGRMLDWALGHRF
+540 YGRMLNWALTHRF
-553 VTLAASTA
+553 LTLAASSV
-561 LLALATLLL
+561 LLVFAVLML
-570 SSVGTELVPRLDQG
+570 STVGTELVPQLDQG
-584 RFNVTLEAA
+584 RFNVTLEAT

-604 GGDIQ
+604 GGELQ
-609 RMAAGDPDVQTIY
+609 RMAAGDPNVATIY

-651 DSGSTDQQRVI
+651 EASAGDQQRVI
-662 RDLRTKARDIAG
+662 RDLRTRARDTAG
-674 LDANFSSPELLS
+674 LDANFSAPELLS

-700 DSLRTASDEVLRRLR
+700 DSLRTASNEVLRRLR
-715 QSSRFADVESSLE
+715 HSDRFADVESSLE

-735 IYFDQERAAALGL
+735 IFFDQERAAALGL
-748 TVKEISDKVVGKI
+748 TVKEISDQVVGKI

-781 LSEDERQSI
+781 LSEEERQSI

-799 PLSDH
+799 PQSEH
-804 PVPLSAV
+804 PVPLSSV
-811 AEVRVAEGPAEI
+811 AEIRVAEGPAEI

-828 ERMALIQ
+828 ERMALVQ

-840 GDLGSAVQEAE
+840 GDLGSAVEEAE
-851 ALMAGMQMPYGL
+851 TLLADMQLPYGL
-863 TLYITGQSEE
+863 SMNITGQSEE
-873 MEASFKSLLFALGLA
+873 MEASFKSLMFALGLA
-888 IFLVYLVMASQFESL
+888 VFLVYLVMAAQFESL

-926 TNTSLSV
+926 TDTSLSV

-1033 SLLDRRRDLAPAGS
+1033 SLLDRRQDVVPVES
-1047 DAKQAEEIPGP
+1047 DAVTTDDLPGP
-1058 GGHSR
+1058 GGQFHSV
-1063 RLIAGT
+1063 AASS

>member
-1 MMWRQARDWQTGTVD
+1 MSTEPVKAVG
-16 SMNAGKLAGTMKLVE
+16 SMKLIE

-38 AISMAAVTLVLFG
+38 AISMLAVTLVLFG

-64 DLSYPTI
+64 DLSYPTL
-71 TVRSEYRGAAP
+71 TVRTEYRGAAP

-102 VRSVKS
+102 VISVKS

-159 DPIMRFGLISAS
+159 DPIMRFGLL
-171 SEESSLK
+171 SEKSDEASLK
-178 SLRRYAEEEIKKL
+178 ALRRYAEEELKKVF
-191 LEPVE
+191 EPVE

-207 EDEIQIEIDQR
+207 EDEIQIDIDQR
-218 KMAQLKLSL
+218 KMAQLNISLQDLSL
-227 DTLSARL
+227 RL
-234 AAENVNVSAGR
+234 AAENVNISAGR

-259 QFGSVEEFGGLIIAP
+259 QFTSVAEFGRLIVKP
-274 GEARPIYLRDIARV
+274 GTNRPVYLSDIATV
-288 RAGYSEREAIIRM
+288 KAGYTERQAIIRM
-301 NGQEAVEVAI
+301 NGKEAVEVAI

-323 RGISGRL
+323 QGVKDRLKDIS
-330 ESISDELPQGMSIEI
+330 EKLPEGMSIET
-345 VDDQSVFIERAI
+345 VDDQSLFIDQAI
-357 SEVVT
+357 GEVVK

-370 AILVI
+370 AVLVI
-375 FLFLRNIW
+375 FVFLRNAW
-383 FTLTIAISIPVS
+383 FTFTIAMSIPIS
-395 IIATFFLMG
+395 IIATFFLMD

-431 VLENISRYRA
+431 VLENISRYRSE
-441 QGEGLVSAAI
+441 GEGLVRAAI
-451 KGASEVGGAVIAA
+451 KGASEVGGAVIAS

-473 PLAFVDGVAGQL
+473 PLAFVQGIAGQL

-499 SLAVAVTLIPMMA
+499 SLGVAVTLIPMMA
-512 SASGHKAADQAKTGA
+512 SIRGSQAVVKDGIGT
-527 GAGGRFGNWFAGQ
+527 RFGHWFAKL
-540 YGRMLDWALGHRF
+540 YAHLLDRALNHRAL
-553 VTLAASTA
+553 TLSLAAG
-561 LLALATLLL
+561 LLVVSIVLLQRT
-570 SSVGTELVPRLDQG
+570 GTELVPQMEQG
-584 RFNVTLEAA
+584 RFNIMLEAA

-604 GGDIQ
+604 EGELQ
-609 RMAAGDPDVQTIY
+609 HLATADPAVDYVY

-640 NIARMLVVMNP
+640 NIARMLVVLHP
-651 DSGSTDQQRVI
+651 DSSMQDQDRVI
-662 RDLRTKARDIAG
+662 GKLRSMAANIAG
-674 LDANFSSPELLS
+674 LDTNFSSPELLS

-700 DSLRTASDEVLRRLR
+700 ESLRIASDEVMKRLR
-715 QSSRFADVESSLE
+715 QTDRFADLESSIE

-748 TVKEISDKVVGKI
+748 TVKQISDQVVGKI
-761 RGQVAT
+761 RGTVAT
-767 RYSWRDRKIDVLVR
+767 RFSWRDRKIDVLVR
-781 LSEDERQSI
+781 LSEGERQSI
-790 ASVRELIVN
+790 AAVRDLIVN
-799 PLSDH
+799 PESEY
-804 PVPLSAV
+804 PVPLSSV

-823 RRGNQ
+823 RRANQ
-828 ERMALIQ
+828 ERLALVE
-835 ANLAH
+835 ANLAY
-840 GDLGSAVQEAE
+840 GDLGSAVTEVQS
-851 ALMAGMQMPYGL
+851 LLSDMRLPYGL
-863 TLYITGQSEE
+863 KMYIKGQSEE
-873 MEASFKSLLFALGLA
+873 MSASFRSLMFALGLA
-888 IFLVYLVMASQFESL
+888 VVLVYLVMASQFESL

-917 VGVALALWL
+917 VGVSAALWL
-926 TNTSLSV
+926 TGTTLSV

-961 ERGMDRISAIR
+961 ERGMERTRAIK

-991 GLLPMA
+991 GLVPMA
-997 LGLGEGS
+997 LGIGQGA

-1018 LTSTMLTLLVVPVMY
+1018 STSTLLTLLVVPVMY
-1033 SLLDRRRDLAPAGS
+1033 SLLDRRRDVTAADAESGAPTEA
-1047 DAKQAEEIPGP
+1047 
-1058 GGHSR
+1058 
-1063 RLIAGT
+1063 

>member
-1 MMWRQARDWQTGTVD
+1 
-16 SMNAGKLAGTMKLVE
+16 MKLVE
-31 VATRRRV
+31 IATRRRV

-64 DLSYPTI
+64 DLSYPTL
-71 TVRSEYRGAAP
+71 TVRTEYRGAAP

-91 PVEEAVGVVRN
+91 PVEEAVGVVKN
-102 VRSVKS
+102 VGSVKS

-171 SEESSLK
+171 SEEASLK
-178 SLRRYAEEEIKKL
+178 ALRRYADEEIKKL

-218 KMAQLKLSL
+218 KMAQLNLSL
-227 DTLSARL
+227 DMLSARL

-259 QFGSVEEFGGLIIAP
+259 QFGSIEEIGGLIIAP
-274 GEARPIYLRDIARV
+274 GQTRPVYLRDIANV

-311 YKEGDANTVSVA
+311 YKEGDANTVHVA
-323 RGISGRL
+323 RGVSARI
-330 ESISDELPQGMSIEI
+330 ESLSEDLPQGMSMEK
-345 VDDQSVFIERAI
+345 VDDQSIFIDRAI

-383 FTLTIAISIPVS
+383 FTFTIALSIPVS

-441 QGEGLVSAAI
+441 QGEGLVNAAI

-512 SASGHKAADQAKTGA
+512 SARGHKSLARARDNSGVSS
-527 GAGGRFGNWFAGQ
+527 RFGSWFSAR
-540 YGRMLDWALGHRF
+540 YGRMLNWALTHRF
-553 VTLAASTA
+553 LMLAASTV
-561 LLALATLLL
+561 LLVVAVLML
-570 SSVGTELVPRLDQG
+570 STVGTELVPQLDQG
-584 RFNVTLEAA
+584 RFNVTLEAT

-604 GGDIQ
+604 GGELQ
-609 RMAAGDPDVQTIY
+609 RMAAGDPNVATIY

-651 DSGSTDQQRVI
+651 EASAGDQQRVI
-662 RDLRTKARDIAG
+662 RDLRARVRDTAG
-674 LDANFSSPELLS
+674 LDANFSAPELLS

-700 DSLRTASDEVLRRLR
+700 DSLRTASNEVLRRLR
-715 QSSRFADVESSLE
+715 HSDRFADVESSLE

-735 IYFDQERAAALGL
+735 IFFDQERAAALGL
-748 TVKEISDKVVGKI
+748 TVKQISDQVVGKI
-761 RGQVAT
+761 RGRVAT

-781 LSEDERQSI
+781 LSEEDRQSI
-790 ASVRELIVN
+790 SAVRELIVN
-799 PLSDH
+799 PKSER
-804 PVPLSAV
+804 PVPLSSV
-811 AEVRVAEGPAEI
+811 AEIRVSEGPAEI

-828 ERMALIQ
+828 ERLALVQ
-835 ANLAH
+835 ANVAY
-840 GDLGSAVQEAE
+840 GDLGNAAREAE
-851 ALMAGMQMPYGL
+851 KLLADMKMPYGL
-863 TLYITGQSEE
+863 SMNITGQSEE
-873 MEASFKSLLFALGLA
+873 MAASFKSLLFALGLA

-917 VGVALALWL
+917 VGVALALWITG
-926 TNTSLSV
+926 TNLSV

-953 LDLINQLR
+953 VDLINQLR
-961 ERGMDRISAIR
+961 QRGMERISAIK
-972 EGARLRLRPI
+972 EAAKLRLRPI

-991 GLLPMA
+991 GLAPMA
-997 LGLGEGS
+997 MGLGEGS

-1033 SLLDRRRDLAPAGS
+1033 SLLDRRSDVQKKENHEMITPGSGEPDAGPDQQLHTSSVPA
-1047 DAKQAEEIPGP
+1047 
-1058 GGHSR
+1058 
-1063 RLIAGT
+1063 

>member
-1 MMWRQARDWQTGTVD
+1 MSSGPGQQAGE
-16 SMNAGKLAGTMKLVE
+16 MKLIE

-64 DLSYPTI
+64 DLSYPTL
-71 TVRSEYRGAAP
+71 TVRTEYRGAAP

-91 PVEEAVGVVRN
+91 PVEESVGVVKN
-102 VRSVKS
+102 VLSVKS

-137 LEVLQLPLEASRP
+137 LEILQLPLEASRP

-159 DPIMRFGLISAS
+159 DPIIRFGLISANS
-171 SEESSLK
+171 DEASLK
-178 SLRRYAEEEIKKL
+178 ALRRFADEEIKKL

-196 GVAAVKISGGL
+196 GTAAVKISGGL
-207 EDEIQIEIDQR
+207 EDEIHIEIDQR
-218 KMAQLKLSL
+218 KMAQLDLSL
-227 DTLSARL
+227 DALSARL

-259 QFGSVEEFGGLIIAP
+259 QFVSVEEFGGLIIEP
-274 GEARPIYLRDIARV
+274 GGARPVYLRDIARV
-288 RAGYSEREAIIRM
+288 RAGYTEREAIIRM
-301 NGQEAVEVAI
+301 NGKEAVEVAI
-311 YKEGDANTVSVA
+311 YKEGDANTVNVA
-323 RGISGRL
+323 RGINKRL
-330 ESISDELPQGMSIEI
+330 GELSEELPEDMSIET
-345 VDDQSVFIERAI
+345 VDDQAVFIDRAI
-357 SEVVT
+357 SEVIK
-362 AAILGGLL
+362 AAVLGGLL
-370 AILVI
+370 AVLVI
-375 FLFLRNIW
+375 FIFLRNIW
-383 FTLTIAISIPVS
+383 FTFTIALSIPVS

-431 VLENISRYRA
+431 VLENISRYRSS
-441 QGEGLVSAAI
+441 GEGLVSAAI

-473 PLAFVDGVAGQL
+473 PLAFVEGIAGQL
-485 FRDQALTVTFALAI
+485 FRDQALTVTFALMI
-499 SLAVAVTLIPMMA
+499 SLGVAMTVIPMMA
-512 SASGHKAADQAKTGA
+512 SIRGRQSKAVGGLGNRLGHWFSA
-527 GAGGRFGNWFAGQ
+527 G
-540 YGRMLDWALGHRF
+540 YGHMLDWALAHRF
-553 VTLAASTA
+553 LTLCAATV
-561 LLALATLLL
+561 LLAL
-570 SSVGTELVPRLDQG
+570 SVLILQGIGTELVPQLEQG
-584 RFNVTLEAA
+584 RFNITLEAA

-604 GGDIQ
+604 EGDLQQI
-609 RMAAGDPDVQTIY
+609 ATADDSVNYVY

-651 DSGSTDQQRVI
+651 EASTQDQQRVVRSLRI
-662 RDLRTKARDIAG
+662 RAAGMAG

-700 DSLRTASDEVLRRLR
+700 SSLRKASDEVLRLLR
-715 QSSRFADVESSLE
+715 QSKRFADVESSLE

-735 IYFDQERAAALGL
+735 IYFDQERAATLGL
-748 TVKEISDKVVGKI
+748 TVKQISDQVVGKI
-761 RGQVAT
+761 RGKVAT
-767 RYSWRDRKIDVLVR
+767 RFSFRDRKIDVLVR
-781 LSEDERQSI
+781 LSEAERQSI

-799 PLSDH
+799 PQSEF

-811 AEVRVAEGPAEI
+811 AEIRIDEGPAEI

-828 ERMALIQ
+828 ERLALIQ
-835 ANLAH
+835 ANLAY
-840 GDLGSAVQEAE
+840 GDLGSAVEEVE
-851 ALMAGMQMPYGL
+851 ALMSGVQLPYGL
-863 TLYITGQSEE
+863 TMNIRGQSEE
-873 MEASFKSLLFALGLA
+873 MAASFKSLLFALGLA
-888 IFLVYLVMASQFESL
+888 VILVYLVMASQFESL

-926 TNTSLSV
+926 TDTRLSV

-961 ERGMDRISAIR
+961 ERGMERIAAIR

-982 MMTTLTTVL
+982 MMTTLTTAL

-997 LGLGEGS
+997 LGLGQGS

-1018 LTSTMLTLLVVPVMY
+1018 LTSTLLTLLVVPVMY
-1033 SLLDRRRDLAPAGS
+1033 ALLDRRRDVTTGQNNRAA
-1047 DAKQAEEIPGP
+1047 AE
-1058 GGHSR
+1058 
-1063 RLIAGT
+1063 A